1 MVPNPQICSQLSD
14 LGHDG
19 KYVGIAVQLAN
30 NNAKLATKLG
40 MYVCMYVLGANMYV
54 CMYVC
59 SYYSGSKSATAI
71 VIPSYM
77 YRI

>member
-40 MYVCMYVLGANMYV
+40 MYVCMYVCMYVLGDNMYV
-54 CMYVC
+54 FM
-59 SYYSGSKSATAI
+59 
-71 VIPSYM
+71 
-77 YRI
+77 